1 MSLKRIAEELE
12 ALGNEQEDK
21 ELDETL
27 AACGFKA
34 DDDIAP
40 EDKDEVIFKDEEDDS
55 DEIKAMIASVG
66 KEAAVKDDFVVEGVN
81 GYTQD
86 EFTQVQGITENGGG
100 QEDYPSVADAA
111 KKLASIAR
119 HLASVKEEAEKTGES
134 ARYAKYF
141 NVLEKTIMKKASVL
155 RKAVAD
161 KTPFSG
167 DLGHDGARNEKDYGA
182 YDKSEGEEDFTK
194 RDLDGDSWKDD
205 AHDETGFGIP
215 KKEADIPKLAS
226 IRLAANKSVQLAVC
240 LLGNKAP
247 EDVIEAQGRDFFASM
262 DLSAIDRGL
271 KRYAE
276 TADLYEKK
284 EEVAPVVE
292 DKKEEVTAQVEAPK
306 EEIKVNDVKEEISA
320 SKEEA
325 APAVEEKKVEE
336 VAAADAPFSVDEEK
350 EIQAMVASVKARK
363 AKLAA
368 EAARRV
374 AEEELK
380 ETEVKEE
387 KTADVAPEAA
397 PVADEVKDAAKED
410 SPAIEETA
418 NEEVLENDEILLT
431 GASDEADAVVEP
443 ELDGIFD
450 TDEGKV
456 VASAKKVT
464 KCAQKIP
471 TPKIASVEADEL
483 SQLWADDGDS
493 VFK

>member
-1 MSLKRIAEELE
+1 MSLKRIAEELD
-12 ALGNEQEDK
+12 ALGNEQEEK

-27 AACGFKA
+27 AACGFKS
-34 DDDIAP
+34 DEDVAP
-40 EDKDEVIFKDEEDDS
+40 EDKDEVIFKEEDD
-55 DEIKAMIASVG
+55 DDNEISAMIASVS
-66 KEAAVKDDFVVEGVN
+66 KEAAVKDDFVVEGVSGN
-81 GYTQD
+81 TQD
-86 EFTQVQGITENGGG
+86 EFTQVQGVTENGGG

-111 KKLASIAR
+111 KKLASVAR
-119 HLASVKEEAEKTGES
+119 RLASVKEQAEKTGETS
-134 ARYAKYF
+134 RYAKYF
-141 NVLEKTIMKKASVL
+141 DVLEKTIMKKASVL
-155 RKAVAD
+155 RKAIAD

-167 DLGHDGARNEKDYGA
+167 DLGHDGPRAEKEYGV
-182 YDKSEGEEDFTK
+182 YDKSEGEEAFTK
-194 RDLDGDSWKDD
+194 RDIDGDDWKND

-215 KKEADIPKLAS
+215 KKETDIPKLAS

-262 DLSAIDRGL
+262 DVSAIDRTL

-292 DKKEEVTAQVEAPK
+292 
-306 EEIKVNDVKEEISA
+306 
-320 SKEEA
+320 
-325 APAVEEKKVEE
+325 EKKVEE
-336 VAAADAPFSVDEEK
+336 VSAAPFTADEEK
-350 EIQAMVASVKARK
+350 EIQAMVASVKTRK

-368 EAARRV
+368 EAARRI
-374 AEEELK
+374 ADE
-380 ETEVKEE
+380 EVKVDEVVEVPAETAPVEDEVVEAAVEE
-387 KTADVAPEAA
+387 VAP
-397 PVADEVKDAAKED
+397 VSD
-410 SPAIEETA
+410 
-418 NEEVLENDEILLT
+418 DEIVLT

-443 ELDGIFD
+443 ELDGIFNN
-450 TDEGKV
+450 DEDKV
-456 VASAKKVT
+456 VASVKKSTKST